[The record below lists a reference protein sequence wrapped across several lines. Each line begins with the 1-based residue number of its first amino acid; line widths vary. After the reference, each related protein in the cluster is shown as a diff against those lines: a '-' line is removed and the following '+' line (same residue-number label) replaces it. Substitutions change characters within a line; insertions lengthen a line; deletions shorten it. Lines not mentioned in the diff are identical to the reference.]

1 MKEQDNTIEK
11 LMTIEKLINE
21 LVEMRHQIIELK
33 DSETQRRM
41 AVEALRVSENKYRT
55 LLENIPHKLF
65 LKDIN
70 SAYLSCNEQYARD
83 LKIKP
88 DEISGK
94 TDFDF
99 FPREIAEKSLSDDK
113 RIMNSGRGEEIE
125 ERYTPAGEGAFIRTV
140 KTPIKDEKGNVTGI
154 LGFFWDITG
163 QKQTEEELKK
173 NLQSLEEQVL
183 KGKIE
188 LQINN
193 EQNQKETAERKRL
206 EEELRG
212 SEVKWR
218 TAEAKITERMA
229 ELRTVQEQLQ
239 REIRERKKLEEDF
252 RGLEVKCRAAEAKIA
267 ERSAELEAIQEQ
279 LQKETNVRQR
289 TEEQLHTAEEKCRTL
304 ETKITE
310 RTAELQTVQEQL
322 QMETNVRQ
330 RTEEQLHTAEEK
342 RRTLETKITER
353 TAELQ
358 TVQEQLQME
367 TNARQRTE
375 EQLHTAEEKRRV
387 VETKV
392 TELTS
397 ELQMFQE
404 ELQKETTERQRMEE
418 QLWGMEEKV
427 RVVEAQVAKRTVDVE
442 KVKEELHKEVVDH
455 KLAKE
460 ALQKNEEATKK
471 LVKEN
476 AIMEEI
482 GRIINSALN
491 VEEVYERFSEFAEE
505 VCTLIRF
512 DRVTITVINPE
523 DNTLTLSY
531 FPGQEIAGRKA
542 GEVLPLVGTSAEAV
556 MRTRSSLLIQ
566 KEKQE
571 EIIGQFPDLLPFFE
585 AGFQTMILVPLISKN
600 QVIGVLNFLSTQS
613 NSYTE
618 GDLRISEKVGS
629 QIAGTIADAR
639 RFLEQKRV
647 EESLRI
653 SEQKYR
659 LGIENSPLGI
669 WVSSGGTLTFIN
681 PKGLEILGYSRE
693 ELTSK
698 SLTDLL
704 HPDDQKM
711 VMENYAGWEKG
722 TGSPHTFTSRFVRKD
737 GGIKWL
743 ESKGAL
749 IQWEGSPAII
759 NFITDVTDRKRAEDA
774 LRQSVEPFR
783 TLAKAMEEILF
794 ILDKG

>member
-41 AVEALRVSENKYRT
+41 AVEALHISENKYRT

-65 LKDIN
+65 VKNIN
-70 SAYLSCNEQYARD
+70 SDYLSCNDHYARD

-88 DEISGK
+88 NEIVGK

-99 FPREIAEKSLSDDK
+99 FPREIAEKNLSDDK
-113 RIMNSGRGEEIE
+113 RIMDSGRGEEIE
-125 ERYTPAGEGAFIRTV
+125 ERYTPAGEGAFIRMA

-154 LGFFWDITG
+154 LGIFWDMTG
-163 QKQTEEELKK
+163 QKQAEEELKK
-173 NLQSLEEQVL
+173 NLQVLEEEVT

-193 EQNQKETAERKRL
+193 EQIQKETAERKRL

-218 TAEAKITERMA
+218 TAETKITERMV
-229 ELRTVQEQLQ
+229 EFRTIQEQLQ
-239 REIRERKKLEEDF
+239 GEIRERKKLEEDF
-252 RGLEVKCRAAEAKIA
+252 RGSEVKCRAAAAKIA
-267 ERSAELEAIQEQ
+267 ERSAALEAIQEQ

-289 TEEQLHTAEEKCRTL
+289 TEEQLHAVEEKCRTL

-310 RTAELQTVQEQL
+310 RTTELQAVQQQL

-330 RTEEQLHTAEEK
+330 RTEEQLHT
-342 RRTLETKITER
+342 
-353 TAELQ
+353 
-358 TVQEQLQME
+358 V
-367 TNARQRTE
+367 
-375 EQLHTAEEKRRV
+375 EEKRRV

-427 RVVEAQVAKRTVDVE
+427 RVVEAQVAKRTVEVE
-442 KVKEELHKEVVDH
+442 KVREELYKEVVDH
-455 KLAKE
+455 RLAQE
-460 ALQKNEEATKK
+460 ALQKNEEAKK
-471 LVKEN
+471 QLVKEN
-476 AIMEEI
+476 AIMEKI

-505 VCTLIRF
+505 ICTLIRF

-542 GEVLPLVGTSAEAV
+542 GEVFPLVGTSAEAV

-618 GDLRISEKVGS
+618 GDLRISEKVGN
-629 QIAGTIADAR
+629 QIAGTLADAR

-647 EESLRI
+647 EERLRI

-659 LGIENSPLGI
+659 FGIENAPLGI
-669 WVSSGGTLTFIN
+669 WVSAGEKLTLIN

-704 HPDDQKM
+704 HPDDRKR

-743 ESKGAL
+743 DSKSAL

-783 TLAKAMEEILF
+783 TLAKAMEEIL
-794 ILDKG
+794 LVLEKG

>member
-33 DSETQRRM
+33 DSETQRQM
-41 AVEALRVSENKYRT
+41 AVEALRVSDNKYRM

-65 LKDIN
+65 VKDLN
-70 SAYLSCNEQYARD
+70 SKYLSCNEHYARD

-88 DEISGK
+88 DEIAGK

-113 RIMNSGRGEEIE
+113 RIIDSGRGEEIE
-125 ERYTPAGEGAFIRTV
+125 ERYAPAGEGAFIHTV

-154 LGFFWDITG
+154 LGVFWDITG

-173 NLQSLEEQVL
+173 NLQVLEEQVI

-193 EQNQKETAERKRL
+193 EQIQKETTERKRL
-206 EEELRG
+206 EDELRG

-218 TAEAKITERMA
+218 TAEVKITERMA

-239 REIRERKKLEEDF
+239 HEIRERKKLEDDF
-252 RGLEVKCRAAEAKIA
+252 RGSEIKCRAAEAKIA
-267 ERSAELEAIQEQ
+267 ERSAELEAVQEQ
-279 LQKETNVRQR
+279 VQKEIAERQR
-289 TEEQLHTAEEKCRTL
+289 TEEQLHTAEEKSRVV
-304 ETKITE
+304 EAKITE
-310 RTAELQTVQEQL
+310 HTAELQTLQEKL
-322 QMETNVRQ
+322 QMETNV
-330 RTEEQLHTAEEK
+330 
-342 RRTLETKITER
+342 
-353 TAELQ
+353 
-358 TVQEQLQME
+358 
-367 TNARQRTE
+367 RQRTE

-397 ELQMFQE
+397 ELRMFQE

-460 ALQKNEEATKK
+460 ALQKNEEATKQ

-491 VEEVYERFSEFAEE
+491 VEEVYERFSEFAAE

-600 QVIGVLNFLSTQS
+600 QVIGVLNFLSAQS

-618 GDLRISEKVGS
+618 GDLRISEKVGN
-629 QIAGTIADAR
+629 QIAGTIANAR
-639 RFLEQKRV
+639 RFLEQRKV

-669 WVSSGGTLTFIN
+669 WVSAGGTLTFIN